1 MRGSKDSDRFA
12 RDLQVD
18 SESAGRA
25 PLGLPAWAWS
35 LLALLLGVAATAWAA
50 RIQAAGLDADRRA
63 ALADIA
69 GNGYTALQAELDACA
84 LLVRSVQSVFLA
96 SEAVTPG
103 EFANVYANLRPRETF
118 PSLQALAY
126 ASRIPEAGGEDRY
139 VTTLVAPLP
148 ENAAI
153 EGLVVNTQP
162 GNLAAV
168 IRTRD
173 SDRPE
178 LSAPF
183 RLAQLA
189 GSGPVDGV
197 TLRLPV
203 YSPGPPPADVEER
216 RARMRGS
223 IAASFRIRTLIEQGL
238 PADVTQSLHIEVRD
252 TSGEAPVVLFDSDV
266 GNDHPDV
273 RVRFNR
279 DLHFGGRTWQVAMH
293 PVEVQQAGVDWG
305 LWIPGLSASVLLA
318 LLVWSVATTRRRA
331 LELGWRMSRRF
342 RESEERFRALNEL
355 LPALVLLAEQDGG
368 RITYA
373 NEAARN
379 RLGDGVVDAELSS
392 FFEDA
397 AVRQRLGQ
405 ADPAMSNVES
415 ALLSANGDRFWA
427 NVSISPVV
435 VGGKPKFLL
444 VASDISEQRQLTEL
458 LTYQASHDALTEL
471 YNRREFERRV
481 ERALARVSAGGP
493 PFALLYIDLDQFKL
507 INDTSGH
514 IAGDQ
519 LLTQLAA
526 NLREQLRA
534 GDVLAR
540 LGGDEFG
547 VLAADVR
554 DIDGARL
561 VAERMR
567 EQIDGYVFVWEQR
580 TYTVTASFG
589 GVLIDDP
596 DVHLKELFAR
606 ADTACYMAKESGRNR
621 VHFYSEQDD
630 ETAQRRSEMEW
641 VSRLRWALEEGRLL
655 LDYQELRPLAPDA
668 DGAPHI
674 ELLLRLRDEHGRVVM
689 PGAFIP
695 AAERFG
701 LMPSID
707 RWVVETALSN
717 FDRLHSEGADLGLC
731 TINLSGASIEDESL
745 VELVLELI
753 ARHGIEPS
761 RVCFEMTETVAVRN
775 LAQASHFVQR
785 LRQAGC
791 KVALDDFGAGMSS
804 FGYLKNLP
812 VDMIKIDGSFIR
824 DLVND
829 PMSQAIVRAVTD
841 IGHKRGLDV
850 IAEWVSNESLIET
863 LVEIGVDYAQGF
875 ALHRPEP
882 VLFQRG

>member
-1 MRGSKDSDRFA
+1 
-12 RDLQVD
+12 
-18 SESAGRA
+18 
-25 PLGLPAWAWS
+25 
-35 LLALLLGVAATAWAA
+35 
-50 RIQAAGLDADRRA
+50 
-63 ALADIA
+63 
-69 GNGYTALQAELDACA
+69 
-84 LLVRSVQSVFLA
+84 
-96 SEAVTPG
+96 
-103 EFANVYANLRPRETF
+103 
-118 PSLQALAY
+118 
-126 ASRIPEAGGEDRY
+126 
-139 VTTLVAPLP
+139 
-148 ENAAI
+148 
-153 EGLVVNTQP
+153 VV
-162 GNLAAV
+162 
-168 IRTRD
+168 
-173 SDRPE
+173 
-178 LSAPF
+178 
-183 RLAQLA
+183 
-189 GSGPVDGV
+189 SGKRK
-197 TLRLPV
+197 L
-203 YSPGPPPADVEER
+203 
-216 RARMRGS
+216 
-223 IAASFRIRTLIEQGL
+223 
-238 PADVTQSLHIEVRD
+238 
-252 TSGEAPVVLFDSDV
+252 
-266 GNDHPDV
+266 
-273 RVRFNR
+273 
-279 DLHFGGRTWQVAMH
+279 
-293 PVEVQQAGVDWG
+293 
-305 LWIPGLSASVLLA
+305 
-318 LLVWSVATTRRRA
+318 
-331 LELGWRMSRRF
+331 
-342 RESEERFRALNEL
+342 
-355 LPALVLLAEQDGG
+355 
-368 RITYA
+368 
-373 NEAARN
+373 
-379 RLGDGVVDAELSS
+379 
-392 FFEDA
+392 
-397 AVRQRLGQ
+397 
-405 ADPAMSNVES
+405 
-415 ALLSANGDRFWA
+415 
-427 NVSISPVV
+427 
-435 VGGKPKFLL
+435 LL

-481 ERALARVSAGGP
+481 ERAIARVAAGGP

-580 TYTVTASFG
+580 TYTISASFG

-596 DVHLKELFAR
+596 DIHLKELFAR

-641 VSRLRWALEEGRLL
+641 VNRLRWALEEDRLL
-655 LDYQELRPLAPDA
+655 LDYQELRPLKPTAGR
-668 DGAPHI
+668 GAPHI

-689 PGAFIP
+689 PGAFLP

-717 FDRLHSEGADLGLC
+717 FDRLHSAGADLGLC

-745 VELVLELI
+745 VDLVCNLLE
-753 ARHGIEPS
+753 RHGIDGS

-775 LAQASHFVQR
+775 LTQAAHFVER

-791 KVALDDFGAGMSS
+791 QVALDDFGAGMSS

-841 IGHKRGLDV
+841 IGHKRGLAV
-850 IAEWVSNESLIET
+850 IAEWVSSEALIET